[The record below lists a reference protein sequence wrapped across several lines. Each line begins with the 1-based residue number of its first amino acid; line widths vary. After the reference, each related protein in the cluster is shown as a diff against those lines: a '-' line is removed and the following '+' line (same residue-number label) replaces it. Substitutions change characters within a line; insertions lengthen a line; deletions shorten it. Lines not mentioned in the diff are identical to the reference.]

1 MANPKIIQGGMGIA
15 VSNWK
20 LAKAVSQTGNLGVI
34 SGTVIGL
41 VLARRLQMGDSNG
54 DSRRALAHFPN
65 QEVAQR
71 IIDKYYIPGGKPE
84 NIPFKTVPML
94 TMPLRSDVEELIIAA
109 AFTEVWLA
117 KEGHSGVVGMNVLE
131 KVQLPHVAALFG
143 AMLAGVDYILM
154 GAGIPTQ
161 VPGVLDALAE
171 YRETAYKIDVD
182 LADKDDNFEIRIN
195 PAKYFPDNKPQLK
208 RPQFLAIISSAV
220 LGKMLIHKSS
230 GKVNGFVVEGPT
242 AGGHNAPPRG
252 PMKLNE
258 KGEPIYGDRDA
269 VNFQQLRELGLPFWM
284 AGSYAHPDMIQK
296 ALDEGAM
303 GIQAGTI
310 FALCDESGFAEDVKQ
325 AIRTKGYN
333 GDMSVFTDPLASPT
347 GFPFK
352 VALLDNTLSENDVYQ
367 QRPRRCDI
375 GRLRTPY
382 KRSDGIVGYK
392 CPAEPLK
399 DYIRKGGKEEDT
411 AGRKCLCNAL
421 MANIDLGQAHP
432 SGYQE
437 EKLVTLGDDLSFLR
451 GVMCSASDR
460 YTAADALEYLM
471 QNVKAESAIGVGIA

>member
-20 LAKAVSQTGNLGVI
+20 LAKTVSQTGNLGVI
-34 SGTVIGL
+34 SGTAIGL
-41 VLARRLQMGDSNG
+41 VLARRLQMGDLHG

-71 IIDKYYIPGGKPE
+71 VIEKYYVPGGKPE

-94 TMPLRSDVEELIIAA
+94 TMPIRNDVEELIITA

-117 KEGHSGVVGMNVLE
+117 KEGHSGVVGMNLLE
-131 KVQLPHVAALFG
+131 KVQMPHVASLFG
-143 AMLAGVDYILM
+143 AILAGVDYILM

-171 YRETAYKIDVD
+171 YREAVYKIDVD
-182 LADKDDNFEIRIN
+182 YADKEDNFEVRLN
-195 PAKYFPDNKPQLK
+195 PAKYFPDTKPEIK

-220 LGKMLIHKSS
+220 LGKMLINKSS

-252 PMKLNE
+252 PMKLND
-258 KGEPIYGDRDA
+258 KGEPIYGERDA
-269 VNFQQLRELGLPFWM
+269 VNFQQMRELGLPFWM

-310 FALCDESGFAEDVKQ
+310 FALSNESGFAEEIKQ

-352 VALLDNTLSENDVYQ
+352 VATLGDTLSESSVYQ

-382 KRSDGIVGYK
+382 KRSDGLIGYK

-399 DYIRKGGKEEDT
+399 DYIRKGGKEEET
-411 AGRKCLCNAL
+411 VGRKCLCNAL
-421 MANIDLGQAHP
+421 MANIDLGQTHP

-451 GVMCSASDR
+451 GVMCSPTGNYSA
-460 YTAADALEYLM
+460 TAALEYLM
-471 QNVKAESAIGVGIA
+471 QHVKKENPIEVGIA